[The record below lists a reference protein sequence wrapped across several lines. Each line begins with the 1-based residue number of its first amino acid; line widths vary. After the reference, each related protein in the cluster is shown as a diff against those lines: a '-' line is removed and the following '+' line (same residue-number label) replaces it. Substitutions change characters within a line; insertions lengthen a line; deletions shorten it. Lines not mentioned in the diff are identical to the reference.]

1 MRSFSSDTSTGGTQ
15 ACCCCKICKLK
26 YYASHFLCIA
36 KNFKEKKR
44 HLCVRMGSRMKEDEK
59 CEKIIRGLSKREE
72 NRKCINCGALG
83 PQYVCTNFSIFVC
96 TNCSGLHREFTHRVK
111 SISMAKFTAGEV
123 AALQAGG
130 NQRGRESFLKTWDP
144 QRHPLPDSSSP
155 DKLRDFIKA
164 VYVDRR
170 YAEDMPPQ
178 RGKQGD
184 RENTSNSRKS
194 DYRSDTHPESQSPS
208 YEDRSENRR
217 YSNRPLSRGSDGG
230 RYEDRGLQHY
240 DDARSPGRFVP
251 PRGRYDRNDR
261 DRRFEDRFANEGLKS
276 PGRFEYDRNR
286 PDRIP
291 YSDGDRHFEDRFAND
306 ARDPRRLNDRPP
318 TYRDYTSE
326 SSPPV
331 RSVREILGDD
341 FPALHIEEN
350 IHSNGRFEDA
360 RSLPSPAQP
369 PKELHTSSFGSTHN
383 GGPTAG
389 SDLTLKQANFGS
401 LIDFGADSDI
411 PAAAVQPDPF
421 GITSLQP
428 PAQPAAAVQ
437 SDSFGIT
444 SLQPPVQPAAAV
456 QSDPFVSLLQPPAQP
471 SSAGWASFDMN
482 SSSEPKAEAVP
493 GMGTP
498 VGFADPFRTIRS
510 GVQGLATVAT
520 PAIDSW
526 PSSLQQWGS
535 VHPAMV
541 THPSDQSLQVPGQ
554 IDIQLA
560 QKGPAHAAIPF
571 PAQNQEIQR
580 PPVPNNGRS
589 AISED
594 LFTPFAQTSFARS
607 GMHLGQQFPMGG
619 SNFMPFGSAL
629 PGGYSQ
635 GSFQGY
641 GQHPK
646 SKNPFDLPEETTPPT
661 GAFSNMATLQA
672 ALSTVPSEPFPDS
685 GIRSANPLWSQT
697 AGVNQPPS
705 FFPSPGGGGFFNQQP
720 STFMPPVLQ
729 QYSFTSAPRPDQSAG
744 YQHGAQIFVPASGFS
759 VPQSSTHPIGGNPFG

>member
-178 RGKQGD
+178 RGKQ
-184 RENTSNSRKS
+184 
-194 DYRSDTHPESQSPS
+194 
-208 YEDRSENRR
+208 
-217 YSNRPLSRGSDGG
+217 
-230 RYEDRGLQHY
+230 
-240 DDARSPGRFVP
+240 
-251 PRGRYDRNDR
+251 
-261 DRRFEDRFANEGLKS
+261 
-276 PGRFEYDRNR
+276 
-286 PDRIP
+286 
-291 YSDGDRHFEDRFAND
+291 
-306 ARDPRRLNDRPP
+306 
-318 TYRDYTSE
+318 
-326 SSPPV
+326 
-331 RSVREILGDD
+331 
-341 FPALHIEEN
+341 
-350 IHSNGRFEDA
+350 
-360 RSLPSPAQP
+360 AQP

-526 PSSLQQWGS
+526 PSSLQWGS

>member
-36 KNFKEKKR
+36 KNFKVEKKR

-178 RGKQGD
+178 RGKQ
-184 RENTSNSRKS
+184 
-194 DYRSDTHPESQSPS
+194 
-208 YEDRSENRR
+208 
-217 YSNRPLSRGSDGG
+217 
-230 RYEDRGLQHY
+230 
-240 DDARSPGRFVP
+240 
-251 PRGRYDRNDR
+251 
-261 DRRFEDRFANEGLKS
+261 
-276 PGRFEYDRNR
+276 
-286 PDRIP
+286 
-291 YSDGDRHFEDRFAND
+291 
-306 ARDPRRLNDRPP
+306 
-318 TYRDYTSE
+318 
-326 SSPPV
+326 
-331 RSVREILGDD
+331 
-341 FPALHIEEN
+341 
-350 IHSNGRFEDA
+350 
-360 RSLPSPAQP
+360 AQP

>member
-178 RGKQGD
+178 RGKQ
-184 RENTSNSRKS
+184 
-194 DYRSDTHPESQSPS
+194 
-208 YEDRSENRR
+208 
-217 YSNRPLSRGSDGG
+217 
-230 RYEDRGLQHY
+230 
-240 DDARSPGRFVP
+240 
-251 PRGRYDRNDR
+251 
-261 DRRFEDRFANEGLKS
+261 
-276 PGRFEYDRNR
+276 
-286 PDRIP
+286 
-291 YSDGDRHFEDRFAND
+291 
-306 ARDPRRLNDRPP
+306 
-318 TYRDYTSE
+318 
-326 SSPPV
+326 
-331 RSVREILGDD
+331 
-341 FPALHIEEN
+341 
-350 IHSNGRFEDA
+350 
-360 RSLPSPAQP
+360 AQP

>member
-36 KNFKEKKR
+36 KNFKVEKKR

-178 RGKQGD
+178 RGKQ
-184 RENTSNSRKS
+184 
-194 DYRSDTHPESQSPS
+194 
-208 YEDRSENRR
+208 
-217 YSNRPLSRGSDGG
+217 
-230 RYEDRGLQHY
+230 
-240 DDARSPGRFVP
+240 
-251 PRGRYDRNDR
+251 
-261 DRRFEDRFANEGLKS
+261 
-276 PGRFEYDRNR
+276 
-286 PDRIP
+286 
-291 YSDGDRHFEDRFAND
+291 
-306 ARDPRRLNDRPP
+306 
-318 TYRDYTSE
+318 
-326 SSPPV
+326 
-331 RSVREILGDD
+331 
-341 FPALHIEEN
+341 
-350 IHSNGRFEDA
+350 
-360 RSLPSPAQP
+360 AQP

-705 FFPSPGGGGFFNQQP
+705 FFPSPGSGGGFFNQQP

>member
-1 MRSFSSDTSTGGTQ
+1 
-15 ACCCCKICKLK
+15 
-26 YYASHFLCIA
+26 
-36 KNFKEKKR
+36 
-44 HLCVRMGSRMKEDEK
+44 MGSRMKEDEK

-178 RGKQGD
+178 RGKQ
-184 RENTSNSRKS
+184 
-194 DYRSDTHPESQSPS
+194 
-208 YEDRSENRR
+208 
-217 YSNRPLSRGSDGG
+217 
-230 RYEDRGLQHY
+230 
-240 DDARSPGRFVP
+240 
-251 PRGRYDRNDR
+251 
-261 DRRFEDRFANEGLKS
+261 
-276 PGRFEYDRNR
+276 
-286 PDRIP
+286 
-291 YSDGDRHFEDRFAND
+291 
-306 ARDPRRLNDRPP
+306 
-318 TYRDYTSE
+318 
-326 SSPPV
+326 
-331 RSVREILGDD
+331 
-341 FPALHIEEN
+341 
-350 IHSNGRFEDA
+350 
-360 RSLPSPAQP
+360 AQP